1 MSIRSVLLP
10 RSFMKTSKRIFLSPP
25 WVGTRER
32 TALAA
37 AFASGY
43 VAPCG
48 PQVDAFERR
57 LGQLAGQQAAAVSS
71 GTAALDLLMA
81 EFGVGPGTTVIAS
94 TLTFIA
100 TVGPAV
106 HRGATPV
113 FIDSDPATGTISIP
127 LLDQAL
133 RDLSR
138 RPALVIAADI
148 YGQCC
153 DYEALERVCADH
165 GVPLVVDA
173 SESVGATCRGRPAGC
188 AGRGAVYSFNG
199 NKLITTSGGGAVLSR
214 DPDLV
219 ARARWRAQQARENAL
234 WYEHRE
240 VGYNYRLSNLL
251 AAVGCAQ
258 LDRLPEIVRRKRRI
272 FDFYRALFS
281 RMPNP
286 PVPFP
291 CGAFTS
297 STRWLSVFLFPTEEE
312 RDALAARLAEA
323 DIETR
328 PVWKPMHLQPVFQG
342 CRVYGGAV
350 AEDFFRRGLCLPS
363 GAGLTKRLLG
373 FVAERVVGGRRSRA
387 AAPARA

>member
-1 MSIRSVLLP
+1 M
-10 RSFMKTSKRIFLSPP
+10 
-25 WVGTRER
+25 
-32 TALAA
+32 
-37 AFASGY
+37 
-43 VAPCG
+43 
-48 PQVDAFERR
+48 
-57 LGQLAGQQAAAVSS
+57 
-71 GTAALDLLMA
+71 
-81 EFGVGPGTTVIAS
+81 
-94 TLTFIA
+94 
-100 TVGPAV
+100 
-106 HRGATPV
+106 
-113 FIDSDPATGTISIP
+113 
-127 LLDQAL
+127 
-133 RDLSR
+133 
-138 RPALVIAADI
+138 
-148 YGQCC
+148 
-153 DYEALERVCADH
+153 
-165 GVPLVVDA
+165 PLVVDA

-214 DPDLV
+214 DPGLV

-373 FVAERVVGGRRSRA
+373 FVEEMIVGGRRSRA